1 MKTMTRA
8 VLTVCWLTATGCQ
21 TQTLVGRERPPTD
34 GGPGADTPG
43 NNREDASSPSPDV
56 GNPPGNKEDAAGGSD
71 GDGPDAGPPP
81 IVDPPFSIPDAL
93 VGQWSGYFQAY
104 RLRSGSDAITLNLT
118 RAPSPSQP
126 DRITVTLGGGLPP
139 MVSGID
145 PPQPEP
151 LKGKPTRFTPEYF
164 EAFPYTAHQ
173 VKWNDSRLTF
183 QIVISEPYEM
193 WCQKQMSFSSD
204 GNGTYNCIPSGSIN
218 YDGTKDEC
226 TSAGV
231 VVSCARFWACLAR
244 VCSCGGSGCMA
255 ASTPNAIFDV
265 AFEPFASGVT
275 NLEMSQ
281 YFRLTRTQTDGGAS
295 SEAGQ

>member
-1 MKTMTRA
+1 LTTA
-8 VLTVCWLTATGCQ
+8 VLSICLLAAAGCQ

-43 NNREDASSPSPDV
+43 SNAEDASSPSPDV
-56 GNPPGNKEDAAGGSD
+56 GNPPGNKEDAAASVD
-71 GDGPDAGPPP
+71 ANGDGHDAGPPP

-118 RAPSPSQP
+118 RAPSQP

-151 LKGKPTRFTPEYF
+151 LKGKPTRFSPEYF
-164 EAFPYTAHQ
+164 EAFAYTAHQ
-173 VKWNDSRLTF
+173 VKWNGSRLTF
-183 QIVISEPYEM
+183 QIIISEPYET
-193 WCQKQMSFSSD
+193 WCQKQTSYGQGM
-204 GNGTYNCIPSGSIN
+204 YNCIPTGSIN

-226 TSAGV
+226 TSADV
-231 VVSCARFWACLAR
+231 VVSCARFWACLAG
-244 VCSCGGSGCMA
+244 VCSCGANGCVA
-255 ASTPNAIFDV
+255 APSPNAVFDV
-265 AFEPFASGVT
+265 TFEPFASGAT
-275 NLEMSQ
+275 NLELSQ
-281 YFRLTRTQTDGGAS
+281 YFRLTLTQPDGGAS
-295 SEAGQ
+295 SESGQ